1 MKNTNTTQLLS
12 VDDIV
17 KNLQSDTQAYS
28 ETLDKIANEPNYFTA
43 NDCENQKYWSDWF
56 NGSDM
61 KDW

>member
-56 NGSDM
+56 T
-61 KDW
+61 